1 MVSSKEK
8 CEDTTVVI
16 KYPMSTHL
24 ECLIQTKSEKLW
36 KVPYY
41 KDTEM
46 SKEKK
51 DRQYNGQKKQRTN
64 R

>member
-8 CEDTTVVI
+8 CEDTTGVI

-24 ECLIQTKSEKLW
+24 GCLIQTKSEKLW

-41 KDTEM
+41 KDTER
-46 SKEKK
+46 SKSKH
-51 DRQYNGQKKQRTN
+51 
-64 R
+64 

>member
-8 CEDTTVVI
+8 CEDTTGVI

-24 ECLIQTKSEKLW
+24 GCLIQTKSEKLW

-41 KDTEM
+41 KDTER
-46 SKEKK
+46 SNQKRQTIQWTKETK
-51 DRQYNGQKKQRTN
+51 DE
-64 R
+64 